1 MKKVISIVLI
11 IFLIIFMQVNI
22 SYADDSIDDVMGSA
36 EEFIRNGEKQS
47 PINRDSLKGTTDLL
61 YNLLLGFAI
70 AVAVGVGVM
79 LGIKYM
85 TGSLDEKAVTK
96 QQLIGYVISCVVVFG
111 SFGIWA
117 LAVNILS
124 AI

>member
-1 MKKVISIVLI
+1 MKKAISIVLI

-36 EEFIRNGEKQS
+36 EEFIRNGEKHS
-47 PINRDSLKGTTDLL
+47 PIDRDSLKGTTDLL

-70 AVAVGVGVM
+70 AIAVGVGVM

-111 SFGIWA
+111 AFGIWA

>member
-1 MKKVISIVLI
+1 MKKAVSIILI
-11 IFLIIFMQVNI
+11 IFLIIFMQVNV

-36 EEFIRNGEKQS
+36 EEFIRNGEEHS

-70 AVAVGVGVM
+70 AVAVGVGVT

-85 TGSLDEKAVTK
+85 AGSLDEKAVTK

-111 SFGIWA
+111 AFGIWA

>member
-1 MKKVISIVLI
+1 MKKAISIILI

-36 EEFIRNGEKQS
+36 EEFIRKGEASS
-47 PINRDSLKGTTDLL
+47 PIDKDSLKGTTDLL

-111 SFGIWA
+111 AFGIWA

>member
-1 MKKVISIVLI
+1 MKKAISIILI

-36 EEFIRNGEKQS
+36 EEFIRKGEANS
-47 PINRDSLKGTTDLL
+47 PIDKDSLKGTTDLL

-96 QQLIGYVISCVVVFG
+96 QQLIGYVISCVVIFG
-111 SFGIWA
+111 AFGIWA